1 MITPQIFCRLKFHF
15 PIPAFPNAHMSHIPL
30 PSFLSRILYGHIC
43 KYSPIIIS
51 FWVILGYFRI
61 FSYSSYPPR
70 ILNSE
75 WPHGRVAATLIF
87 RWNLNLIQTWL
98 LDFEKCCLFSHN
110 TNSHLVIITPGHII
124 DYLPVMLD
132 LKGDY
137 RKIGDVIL
145 KNLNQNTME
154 HYGR

>member
-1 MITPQIFCRLKFHF
+1 M
-15 PIPAFPNAHMSHIPL
+15 
-30 PSFLSRILYGHIC
+30 
-43 KYSPIIIS
+43 
-51 FWVILGYFRI
+51 
-61 FSYSSYPPR
+61 
-70 ILNSE
+70 
-75 WPHGRVAATLIF
+75 
-87 RWNLNLIQTWL
+87 
-98 LDFEKCCLFSHN
+98 
-110 TNSHLVIITPGHII
+110 I